1 MIPLPNNMIG
11 IFHLRY
17 YNKHYNFNLLAATV
31 MGIYIKAMAEDDDKE
46 VVAQACMGIA
56 DITKD
61 FGYATVEPCKH
72 TIYSFLVSLSLVC
85 LFRFSSHQK
94 TY

>member
-1 MIPLPNNMIG
+1 
-11 IFHLRY
+11 
-17 YNKHYNFNLLAATV
+17 

-56 DITKD
+56 DIMKD

-72 TIYSFLVSLSLVC
+72 TIFSFLVSLSLS
-85 LFRFSSHQK
+85 LSFIFIFILNLI
-94 TY
+94 